1 VPRARL
7 VAVLLIGT
15 LAVVSPA
22 DAQIDRWLRGLSGGS
37 GAAALSDGKIAD
49 GLKQALQV
57 GTGNAVS
64 LTGRVDGY
72 LANEAIKI
80 LLPDNLR
87 TLERGLRLVGQGA
100 LVDEFV
106 VSMNRAAERAAPAA
120 RAIFVDAITAMS
132 FDDARRILQGGD
144 TAATD
149 YFKQKTTPQLT
160 SAFMPPVQQAMD
172 EVGAT
177 RRYRELTTS
186 LRSLPLGGAESFDL
200 DRYVVGKSL
209 DGLFTVV
216 ADEERKIRTNPSARV
231 TDLLKDV
238 FGSR

>member
-1 VPRARL
+1 VSRARL
-7 VAVLLIGT
+7 ALLALALT
-15 LAVVSPA
+15 LATTSA
-22 DAQIDRWLRGLSGGS
+22 ANAQIDRWLRGLGGGT
-37 GAAALSDGKIAD
+37 GAATLSEGKIAE
-49 GLKQALQV
+49 GLKQALQI

-100 LVDEFV
+100 VVDEFV

-120 RAIFVDAITAMS
+120 RSIFVDAIGAMS

-144 TAATD
+144 TAATQ
-149 YFKQKTTPQLT
+149 YFKEKTTPQLT
-160 SAFMPPVQQAMD
+160 TAFTPTVQRAMD
-172 EVGAT
+172 EVGVT

-186 LRSLPLGGAESFDL
+186 VRSLPIGGAESFDL

-216 ADEERKIRTNPSARV
+216 AEEERKIRTNPSARV

>member
-1 VPRARL
+1 MLTL
-7 VAVLLIGT
+7 VGA
-15 LAVVSPA
+15 AAA
-22 DAQIDRWLRGLSGGS
+22 DAQVDRWLRGLGGGAT
-37 GAAALSDGKIAD
+37 GAATLSDGKIAE

-57 GTGNAVS
+57 GTGNAVA

-100 LVDEFV
+100 VLDEFV

-120 RAIFVDAITAMS
+120 RTIFVDAITVMS
-132 FDDARRILQGGD
+132 FDDARRILQGSD
-144 TAATD
+144 TAATQ
-149 YFKQKTTPQLT
+149 YFREKTTTQLT
-160 SAFMPPVQQAMD
+160 TAFTPTVQKAMD
-172 EVGAT
+172 EVGVT

-186 LRSLPLGGAESFDL
+186 VRSLPLGGAESLDL
-200 DRYVVGKSL
+200 DRYVVGKAL

-216 ADEERKIRTNPSARV
+216 GDEERKIRTNPSARV